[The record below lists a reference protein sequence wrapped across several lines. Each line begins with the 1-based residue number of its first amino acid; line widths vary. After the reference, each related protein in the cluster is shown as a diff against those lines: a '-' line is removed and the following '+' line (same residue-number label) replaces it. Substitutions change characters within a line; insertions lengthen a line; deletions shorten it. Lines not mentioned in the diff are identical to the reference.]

1 MDNDARSPLWMV
13 VHSAST
19 SKMSIN
25 GRVDTRAAD
34 TNPRRYYRPRW
45 SKADTIKVETCQQLP
60 IEKSPLAG
68 RAFMAVTA
76 TTPAVMVRA
85 RWPSNSEQ
93 YEHDTRP
100 GAIVTGKTEGGCAN
114 SSRRQNT
121 KKSLFPNRHGS
132 TRQLSSK

>member
-1 MDNDARSPLWMV
+1 MV

-19 SKMSIN
+19 SKM
-25 GRVDTRAAD
+25 VDTRAAD
-34 TNPRRYYRPRW
+34 TNPRRSYRPRR
-45 SKADTIKVETCQQLP
+45 SNADTIKVETCQQLP

-85 RWPSNSEQ
+85 RRPSNSEQ
-93 YEHDTRP
+93 YEHDTKTS
-100 GAIVTGKTEGGCAN
+100 AIATGKTEGGCAN

-121 KKSLFPNRHGS
+121 EKNLFPNKHGS
-132 TRQLSSK
+132 TRHLSSK